1 MKSSLWRQ
9 TAVRIVQ
16 AWRSWGAWE
25 PAVAL
30 IDAGLLC
37 LAVFVSY
44 ALRFSIFLDDAA
56 GYGLVPVLL
65 LYTAGVMLS
74 FFLCG
79 VYRVYW
85 LQTSIEEML
94 LLMKAYFAPCTVLC
108 AAYWLLKPPFIV
120 PRSVL
125 GMLVLGGFVL
135 LAAVRFSWRVTG
147 GQSSPSRGRRALI
160 AGAGE
165 AGVILARDVRRNRSD
180 LDIVGFLDDDPA
192 KQNKMIAG
200 VPVLAGLEKIAEI
213 VRAYQISD
221 VLVALPSAPAA
232 RVRHILAQA
241 MPTGV
246 SLRLLPNLRELAGG
260 AVTMNTLR
268 PVRLEDLLS
277 RDPVALDSEQ
287 IGALLR
293 GTTVMITGAGGS
305 IGSEIVRQLLP
316 YGPKQLILV
325 GHGEFSIYSLLEE
338 LSGRAGNIAL
348 TPVIADVADR
358 ETMERIIRA
367 WKPDVIFHAAAHKH
381 VPLMEANA
389 HEAVRVNCLGTWNVA
404 QLAGECGVRRFVM
417 ISTDKAVN
425 PSSVMGASKRIA
437 EMAVMELA
445 GKYRDTAYMAVRF
458 GNVLGSR
465 GSVIP
470 KFERQIA
477 AGGPVTVTHPQMI
490 RYFMLIPEAA
500 GLVLQTAAIG
510 ASGTIYV
517 LDMGQPVSITHVAEM
532 MIRLNGFEPGRDIE
546 IRYTGV
552 RPGEKLFE
560 ELFYD
565 KKHVGRTS
573 HPKIFSARIS
583 ESGSS
588 GMFEKIT
595 AILSASDIRA
605 AIKDTVPEYRPAP

>member
-1 MKSSLWRQ
+1 
-9 TAVRIVQ
+9 
-16 AWRSWGAWE
+16 
-25 PAVAL
+25 
-30 IDAGLLC
+30 
-37 LAVFVSY
+37 
-44 ALRFSIFLDDAA
+44 
-56 GYGLVPVLL
+56 
-65 LYTAGVMLS
+65 
-74 FFLCG
+74 
-79 VYRVYW
+79 
-85 LQTSIEEML
+85 
-94 LLMKAYFAPCTVLC
+94 
-108 AAYWLLKPPFIV
+108 
-120 PRSVL
+120 
-125 GMLVLGGFVL
+125 
-135 LAAVRFSWRVTG
+135 
-147 GQSSPSRGRRALI
+147 
-160 AGAGE
+160 
-165 AGVILARDVRRNRSD
+165 
-180 LDIVGFLDDDPA
+180 
-192 KQNKMIAG
+192 
-200 VPVLAGLEKIAEI
+200 
-213 VRAYQISD
+213 
-221 VLVALPSAPAA
+221 
-232 RVRHILAQA
+232 
-241 MPTGV
+241 
-246 SLRLLPNLRELAGG
+246 
-260 AVTMNTLR
+260 
-268 PVRLEDLLS
+268 
-277 RDPVALDSEQ
+277 
-287 IGALLR
+287 
-293 GTTVMITGAGGS
+293 
-305 IGSEIVRQLLP
+305 
-316 YGPKQLILV
+316 
-325 GHGEFSIYSLLEE
+325 
-338 LSGRAGNIAL
+338 
-348 TPVIADVADR
+348 
-358 ETMERIIRA
+358 MERIIRA